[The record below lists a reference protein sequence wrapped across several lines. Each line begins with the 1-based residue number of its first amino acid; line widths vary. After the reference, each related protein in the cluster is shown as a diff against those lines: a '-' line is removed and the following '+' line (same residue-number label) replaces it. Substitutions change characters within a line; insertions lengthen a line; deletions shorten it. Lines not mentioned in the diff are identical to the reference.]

1 LSEKEFLQQL
11 KENQAVIYKIVSLYA
26 ADAEEKKDL
35 YQEIVLQCW
44 KGWPSFRGDAKFST
58 WLYRICLNTIFTLRR
73 KKSVVHYMDELPD
86 NTTVYHDSL
95 LKENAVA
102 LHKAIRQLTETD
114 RAIISLHLDGY
125 DNPDI
130 AELLGIKANT
140 VAVKLH
146 RIKQRLTNILNPQS
160 NEQ

>member
-1 LSEKEFLQQL
+1 MSEQEFLSLLRQ
-11 KENQAVIYKIVSLYA
+11 NQAVIYKLVGLYA
-26 ADAEEKKDL
+26 NDEEEKKDL

-58 WLYRICLNTIFTLRR
+58 WLYRICLNTIFTVRR
-73 KKSVVHYMDELPD
+73 KKSVINYVEELPEN
-86 NTTVYHDSL
+86 NTVHPDSL

-102 LHKAIRQLTETD
+102 LHKAIRLLAETD
-114 RAIISLHLDGY
+114 RAVISLHLDGY
-125 DNPDI
+125 DNTEI
-130 AELLGIKANT
+130 ASILGVGANN

-146 RIKQRLTNILNPQS
+146 RIKQRLTNILNPQR